1 MRKDGS
7 KAGVGRPALQIE
19 LPLEW
24 AVSSDTASAVED
36 NRDRPSGAAKPVEEG
51 RPERRKWY
59 SLYDKVIALGNLRK
73 AWERVRRKGGSP
85 GCDRQTV
92 KQFGLDLER
101 NLQRLHEELRAKRYR
116 PQPVRRKPI
125 PKTGGG
131 VRPLGIPC
139 VRDRVVQHAVR
150 QVLSPIYEPEFSDA
164 SYGFRP
170 GRSQHTA
177 LRVVERAL
185 QANYTWV
192 VDADVTKF
200 FDTVDHEILMDRLN
214 ERIADGSVLKL
225 IRLFLTCGV
234 VNEQGEVEATEVGTP
249 QGGPLSPLLANIY
262 LDPLDHALRE
272 KKFGL
277 VRYADDFVIFTKER
291 ERAEEALEVVR
302 EAFVPLKLH
311 LHPEK
316 TRIAAIEEGF
326 EFLGYNFFR
335 DKKGRTQKVVSRK
348 SFHRFRDEIRL
359 RTKRHGGQKHPK
371 PKRCTVYRLKRNQR
385 IQAMIAEVNQYLR
398 DWHPYFRH
406 VRTSWDAMRH
416 FDQYVRTRLRCA
428 ISGRNA
434 SGRWYKILPNKLL
447 GEIGLLSLTDLQKPF
462 NTGPISLRPAG
473 ANRA

>member
-1 MRKDGS
+1 MRKGG
-7 KAGVGRPALQIE
+7 KAGVGRPAVQIE

-24 AVSSDTASAVED
+24 GSSSDIASAAEEP
-36 NRDRPSGAAKPVEEG
+36 NSDRPSGAAKPVEEG
-51 RPERRKWY
+51 RPERKKWY
-59 SLYDKVIALGNLRK
+59 SLYDKVYALENLRR

-92 KQFGLDLER
+92 KQFGANREA
-101 NLQRLHEELRAKRYR
+101 NLQRLHEELRTKRYR
-116 PQPVRRKPI
+116 PQPVRRKLI

-131 VRPLGIPC
+131 ERPLGIPC
-139 VRDRVVQHAVR
+139 VRDRVVQQAVR
-150 QVLSPIYEPEFSDA
+150 QVLSPIYEPEFSEA

-177 LRVVERAL
+177 LTVVERAL
-185 QANYTWV
+185 RANYTWV

-200 FDTVDHEILMDRLN
+200 FDTVDHEVLSDRLN
-214 ERIADGSVLKL
+214 ERIADGSVLRL
-225 IRLFLTCGV
+225 IRLFLKCGV
-234 VNEQGEVEATEVGTP
+234 VNPKGEVEATEIGTP

-262 LDPLDHALRE
+262 LDPMDHALRE
-272 KKFGL
+272 RKFGL
-277 VRYADDFVIFTKER
+277 VRYADDFVIFTKSR

-302 EAFVPLKLH
+302 QTFAPLKLH

-326 EFLGYNFFR
+326 DFLGYNFFR

-348 SFHRFRDEIRL
+348 SFLRFRDGIRR

-385 IQAMIAEVNQYLR
+385 IQAMIARVNRYLR

-406 VRTSWDAMRH
+406 VRTSWDAMKQ

-434 SGRWYKILPNKLL
+434 RGRWYKILPNKLL
-447 GEIGLLSLTDLQKPF
+447 GEIGLLSLADLQKPF
-462 NTGPISLRPAG
+462 HTGPVASPRRG
-473 ANRA
+473 